1 MLICLHQTT
10 PPCGTNQ
17 YYSISNQIPLFE
29 RWNPI
34 FMDTLTHWIS
44 WQLHHRKRNR
54 NTHRDD
60 LGGSVK
66 KYTMHIVCRNCISHK
81 LSLKVQ
87 MRQSSVV
94 FFQDLLSCTLYLWLA
109 VLFSHLPQHNSLL
122 HPAKPIRDLRASLPI
137 NYHPNQCRGL
147 WYRII
152 CQISADG
159 WGQVP
164 LCHRPY
170 PHGNLCS
177 GWALLMLPNLLVG
190 SHCVLQD
197 CRPPAWSPRLLIYK
211 HLSLTSG

>member
-1 MLICLHQTT
+1 M
-10 PPCGTNQ
+10 
-17 YYSISNQIPLFE
+17 
-29 RWNPI
+29 
-34 FMDTLTHWIS
+34 
-44 WQLHHRKRNR
+44 
-54 NTHRDD
+54 
-60 LGGSVK
+60 GGSVK
-66 KYTMHIVCRNCISHK
+66 KKMYAMHSVCRNCTSQKISLWILSK
-81 LSLKVQ
+81 CKWGRVLWYISQISGTVLSL
-87 MRQSSVV
+87 
-94 FFQDLLSCTLYLWLA
+94 LLA
-109 VLFSHLPQHNSLL
+109 VLSSHLPQHISPL

-177 GWALLMLPNLLVG
+177 GWAPLTLPNLLMA

-197 CRPPAWSPRLLIYK
+197 FSPAAWSPRLLMYK
-211 HLSLTSG
+211 HLSLTGG